1 MTIGSYYYNP
11 VTNDLS
17 YEPLVILNLVTQ
29 ISPLRK
35 LARIIPN
42 FWHKLHAFSTNNLY
56 AEYMSVDGIA
66 ILCIVDGIAI
76 FKVVM
81 L

>member
-1 MTIGSYYYNP
+1 MFTHGATDRTWIWIWYGSVDTIVMTIGSYYYNP

-42 FWHKLHAFSTNNLY
+42 F
-56 AEYMSVDGIA
+56 
-66 ILCIVDGIAI
+66 
-76 FKVVM
+76 
-81 L
+81 